1 MAFDKTALKDY
12 VDVAERLRAFY
23 GQYPEARVQTTII
36 NLTPDRVVMR
46 AEVYRTKDEQFPA
59 GTGHSAMAI
68 PGSTPYTR
76 GSELENCE
84 TSAVGRAIVAA
95 GLPSKR
101 IASED
106 EVAAKRG
113 PVDESPEPARQ
124 TPSERLA
131 TEPMKKKFFAMA
143 REAGLGDE
151 QVKALSAIVTGKS
164 SSAEYTFA
172 DIDKL
177 IEQLNTKGGAYEMA
191 LGTKKV
197 G

>member
-12 VDVAERLRAFY
+12 VDVAERLRSFY
-23 GQYPEARVQTTII
+23 GQYPEARVETSII
-36 NLTPDRVVMR
+36 NLTESRVVVR
-46 AEVYRTKDEQFPA
+46 AEVYRTADETRPA
-59 GTGHSAMAI
+59 GTGHSAMNI

-113 PVDESPEPARQ
+113 GDEVAAEPERQ
-124 TPSERLA
+124 GAERLA
-131 TEPMKKKFFAMA
+131 TEPMKKKFFAIA
-143 REAGLGDE
+143 KEAGLGAE
-151 QVKALSAIVTGKS
+151 QLKALSALVTGRT

-177 IEQLNTKGGAYEMA
+177 IAEVNTKGAA
-191 LGTKKV
+191 FQQAVDVVKV

>member
-12 VDVAERLRAFY
+12 VDVAERLRSFY
-23 GQYPEARVQTTII
+23 GQYPEARVETSII
-36 NLTPDRVVMR
+36 NLTDSRVVVR
-46 AEVYRTKDEQFPA
+46 AEVYRTADEARPA
-59 GTGHSAMAI
+59 GTGHSAMTI

-106 EVAAKRG
+106 EVASKRG
-113 PVDESPEPARQ
+113 GDEVVAQPERQ
-124 TPSERLA
+124 GAERLA
-131 TEPMKKKFFAMA
+131 TDPMKKKFFAMA
-143 REAGLGDE
+143 TEAGLGAE
-151 QVKALSAIVTGKS
+151 QLKALSALVTGRT

-177 IEQLNTKGGAYEMA
+177 IGEVNTKGAA
-191 LGTKKV
+191 FQQAVDVVKV

>member
-12 VDVAERLRAFY
+12 VDVAERLRSFY
-23 GQYPEARVQTTII
+23 GQYPEARVETSII
-36 NLTPDRVVMR
+36 NLTENRVVVR
-46 AEVYRTKDEQFPA
+46 AEVYRTADETRPA
-59 GTGHSAMAI
+59 GTGHSAMNI

-113 PVDESPEPARQ
+113 GDEVAAEPERQ
-124 TPSERLA
+124 GAERLA
-131 TEPMKKKFFAMA
+131 TEPMKKKFFAIA
-143 REAGLGDE
+143 KEAGLGAE
-151 QVKALSAIVTGKS
+151 QLKALSALVTGRT

-177 IEQLNTKGGAYEMA
+177 IAEVNTKGAA
-191 LGTKKV
+191 FQQAVDVVKV

>member
-12 VDVAERLRAFY
+12 VDVAERLRSFY
-23 GQYPEARVQTTII
+23 GQYPEARVETSII
-36 NLTPDRVVMR
+36 NLTDSRVVVR
-46 AEVYRTKDEQFPA
+46 AEVYRTADEIRPA
-59 GTGHSAMAI
+59 GTGHSAMNI

-106 EVAAKRG
+106 EVASKRG
-113 PVDESPEPARQ
+113 GDEVAAEPERLGA
-124 TPSERLA
+124 ERLA
-131 TEPMKKKFFAMA
+131 TDPMKKKFFAIA
-143 REAGLGDE
+143 KEAGLGAE
-151 QVKALSAIVTGKS
+151 QLKALSALVTGRT

-177 IEQLNTKGGAYEMA
+177 IGEVNTKGAA
-191 LGTKKV
+191 FQQAVDVVKV